1 MLNKYQVTGT
11 ERVAYRTEMLLAN
24 SKDEAVQKF
33 LTALKSGDRATY
45 TFFTSGIEVEVEE
58 LNEEE

>member
-1 MLNKYQVTGT
+1 M
-11 ERVAYRTEMLLAN
+11 AYRTEMLLAN

-33 LTALKSGDRATY
+33 LTALKSGNKATY

>member
-1 MLNKYQVTGT
+1 M
-11 ERVAYRTEMLLAN
+11 ERVAYRMWLLAN

-33 LTALKSGDRATY
+33 FTALKIGDKATY

>member
-1 MLNKYQVTGT
+1 MLNKYQVTGM
-11 ERVAYRTEMLLAN
+11 ERVAYRMWLLAN

-33 LTALKSGDRATY
+33 FTALKIGDKATY